1 MNSVEISEYFNTS
14 YCDYSSYDNFRKIA
28 SMVDGNKISNRKCL
42 YVILK
47 DNIKNPVKV
56 QNFIS
61 EVAKRTNY
69 VHGASSL
76 YGVTVGMAQD
86 FAGTN
91 NIPLLKRKGA
101 FGTRTIPDAAAD
113 RYIFTCMEDIIPK
126 IFMSEDMPNLQ
137 EQIFEGDVIEPK
149 CYIPVIPMLL
159 VNGAIGLTT
168 GFSQKILSR
177 DPKELIKWIKA
188 KLSNKKF
195 SGKLLPYFNG
205 FKGSVVENDTEGSYT
220 IYGAFQKVS
229 GNKVEINDI
238 PIGYDLQSYLKVLD
252 KLIDQKKIK
261 DYEDLSEGNEF
272 HIIVTFW
279 RNQGLDIG
287 KCDIMQELKLSKSVT
302 ESYTSLNE
310 DNKVVEYKS
319 TEELLEAFYKVRYE
333 YYQKR
338 IAYQIKKITD
348 TLILNA
354 SKYAFI
360 KGIIDETIVINNKS
374 DEAIIAQLDKIEL
387 IKKVNNSYDYLLN
400 IPCSQLTKEKYQKL
414 KEQLKEDKQ
423 KLQEA
428 KKVTVEEL
436 WNHDLDE
443 ILKNLK

>member
-1 MNSVEISEYFNTS
+1 MNTVEISEYFNTN
-14 YCDYSSYDNFRKIA
+14 YCDYSSYDNYRKIA
-28 SMVDGNKISNRKCL
+28 SMVDGNKISSRKCL

-61 EVAKRTNY
+61 EAAKRTNY

-76 YGVTVGMAQD
+76 YGVTVGMAQN
-86 FAGTN
+86 FPGTN

-126 IFMSEDMPNLQ
+126 IFMSEDTPNLQ

-149 CYIPVIPMLL
+149 CYVPVIPMLL

-195 SGKLLPYFNG
+195 NGKLLPYFNG
-205 FKGSVVENDTEGSYT
+205 FKGSVIENEAEGSYT
-220 IYGAFQKVS
+220 IYGTFQKVS
-229 GNKVEINDI
+229 GNKIEINDV
-238 PIGYDLQSYLKVLD
+238 PIGYDLQGYLKVLD
-252 KLIDQKKIK
+252 KLVEQKKIK
-261 DYEDLSEGNEF
+261 DYEDLSEGNDF

-279 RNQGLDIG
+279 RNQGLDID
-287 KCDIMQELKLSKSVT
+287 KCDIIQELKLSKSVT

-310 DNKVVEYKS
+310 DNKVS
-319 TEELLEAFYKVRYE
+319 LFVRYID
-333 YYQKR
+333 
-338 IAYQIKKITD
+338 IATGTYETKI
-348 TLILNA
+348 
-354 SKYAFI
+354 
-360 KGIIDETIVINNKS
+360 VNKN
-374 DEAIIAQLDKIEL
+374 Q
-387 IKKVNNSYDYLLN
+387 
-400 IPCSQLTKEKYQKL
+400 
-414 KEQLKEDKQ
+414 
-423 KLQEA
+423 
-428 KKVTVEEL
+428 
-436 WNHDLDE
+436 
-443 ILKNLK
+443 

>member
-14 YCDYSSYDNFRKIA
+14 YCDYSSYDNFRKLSSVI
-28 SMVDGNKISNRKCL
+28 DGNKISSRKCL

-47 DNIKNPVKV
+47 DNIKMPVKV
-56 QNFIS
+56 QNLTAD
-61 EVAKRTNY
+61 VAKKTNY
-69 VHGASSL
+69 VHGAGSL
-76 YGVTVGMAQD
+76 YGVIVGMAQD
-86 FAGTN
+86 FPGTN

-101 FGTRTIPDAAAD
+101 FGTRTIQDAAAD
-113 RYIFTCMEDIIPK
+113 RYIFTCMEDVITK
-126 IFMSEDMPNLQ
+126 IFMQEDTPNLQ

-149 CYIPVIPMLL
+149 CYVPIIPMLL

-195 SGKLLPYFNG
+195 NGKLLPYFKG
-205 FKGSVVENDTEGSYT
+205 FKGSVVENENESSYT
-220 IYGAFQKVS
+220 ILGAFQKVS
-229 GNKVEINDI
+229 GNKIEIYDV
-238 PIGYDLQSYLKVLD
+238 PIGYDLQSYLNALD
-252 KLIDQKKIK
+252 KLVEQKKIK
-261 DYEDLSEGNEF
+261 DYEDLSEGNDF

-279 RNQGLDIG
+279 RNQGLDID
-287 KCDIMQELKLSKSVT
+287 KCDIIQELKLSKSVT

-310 DNKVVEYKS
+310 DNKVVEYKNV
-319 TEELLEAFYKVRYE
+319 EELLEAFYKVRYE

-338 IAYQIKKITD
+338 IDYQIKRITD

-354 SKYAFI
+354 SKYTFI
-360 KGIIDETIVINNKS
+360 KGIIDGTIVINNKS
-374 DEAIIAQLDKIEL
+374 DDAIYSQLDKIDA
-387 IKKVNNSYDYLLN
+387 IKRIDDSYSYLLN

-414 KEQLKEDKQ
+414 KEQIKEDKT

-428 KKVTVEEL
+428 KKMTVEEL

-443 ILKNLK
+443 LLKVLK

>member
-1 MNSVEISEYFNTS
+1 MNTVEISEYFNTN
-14 YCDYSSYDNFRKIA
+14 YCDYSSYDNYRKIA
-28 SMVDGNKISNRKCL
+28 SMVDGNKISSRKCL

-61 EVAKRTNY
+61 EAAKRTNY

-86 FAGTN
+86 FPGTN

-126 IFMSEDMPNLQ
+126 IFMSEDTPNLQ

-149 CYIPVIPMLL
+149 CYVPVIPMLL

-195 SGKLLPYFNG
+195 NGKLLPYFNG
-205 FKGSVVENDTEGSYT
+205 FKGSVIENEAEGSYT
-220 IYGAFQKVS
+220 IYGTFQKVS
-229 GNKVEINDI
+229 GNKIEINDV
-238 PIGYDLQSYLKVLD
+238 PIGYDLQGYLKVLD
-252 KLIDQKKIK
+252 KLVEQKKIK
-261 DYEDLSEGNEF
+261 DYEDLSEGNDF

-279 RNQGLDIG
+279 RNQGLDID
-287 KCDIMQELKLSKSVT
+287 KCDIIQELKLSKSVT

-310 DNKVVEYKS
+310 DNKVVEYKNV
-319 TEELLEAFYKVRYE
+319 EELLEAFYKVRYE

-338 IAYQIKKITD
+338 IDYQIKKLTEALVI
-348 TLILNA
+348 NA
-354 SKYAFI
+354 SKYTFI
-360 KGIIDETIVINNKS
+360 KGIIDGTIVINNKS
-374 DEAIIAQLDKIEL
+374 DDVIYSQLDKIDA
-387 IKKVNNSYDYLLN
+387 IKRVDDSYSYLLN

-414 KEQLKEDKQ
+414 KEQIKEDKV

-436 WNHDLDE
+436 WNKDLDE
-443 ILKNLK
+443 LLRMLK

>member
-1 MNSVEISEYFNTS
+1 MNSVKISEYFNTS

-28 SMVDGNKISNRKCL
+28 SMVDGNKISSRKCL
-42 YVILK
+42 YIILK
-47 DNIKNPVKV
+47 DNIKTPVKV
-56 QNFIS
+56 QNFCAD
-61 EVAKRTNY
+61 VAKKTNY

-149 CYIPVIPMLL
+149 CYVPVIPMLL

-220 IYGAFQKVS
+220 ILGSFQKVS
-229 GNKVEINDI
+229 GNKVEINDV

-261 DYEDLSEGNEF
+261 DYEDLSEGNDF

-279 RNQGLDIG
+279 RNQGLDID
-287 KCDIMQELKLSKSVT
+287 KCDIMQELKLSKSIT

-338 IAYQIKKITD
+338 INYIIKNLTD
-348 TLILNA
+348 ALILNA
-354 SKYAFI
+354 SKYTFI
-360 KGIIDETIVINNKS
+360 KGIIDGSIVINNKS
-374 DEAIIAQLDKIEL
+374 DDAIYSQLDKIDT
-387 IKKVNNSYDYLLN
+387 IKRINDSYSYLLN

-414 KEQLKEDKQ
+414 KEQIKEDKT

-428 KKVTVEEL
+428 KKITVEEL

>member
-1 MNSVEISEYFNTS
+1 MNSVKISEYFNTS

-28 SMVDGNKISNRKCL
+28 SMVDGNKISSRKCL
-42 YVILK
+42 YIILK
-47 DNIKNPVKV
+47 DNIKTPVKV
-56 QNFIS
+56 QNFCAD
-61 EVAKRTNY
+61 VAKKTNY
-69 VHGASSL
+69 VHGAGSL
-76 YGVTVGMAQD
+76 YGVIVGMAQD

-149 CYIPVIPMLL
+149 CYVPVIPMLL

-220 IYGAFQKVS
+220 ILGSFQKVS
-229 GNKVEINDI
+229 GNKVEINDV

-252 KLIDQKKIK
+252 KLIEQKKIK
-261 DYEDLSEGNEF
+261 DYEDLSEGNDF

-279 RNQGLDIG
+279 RNQGLDID
-287 KCDIMQELKLSKSVT
+287 KCDIMQELKLSKSIT

-310 DNKVVEYKS
+310 DNKVIEYKS
-319 TEELLEAFYKVRYE
+319 IEELLEAFYKVRYE

-338 IAYQIKKITD
+338 INYIIKNLTD
-348 TLILNA
+348 ALILNA
-354 SKYAFI
+354 SKYTFI
-360 KGIIDETIVINNKS
+360 KGIIDGSIVINNKS
-374 DEAIIAQLDKIEL
+374 DDAIYSQLDKIDA
-387 IKKVNNSYDYLLN
+387 IKRINDSYSYLLN

-414 KEQLKEDKQ
+414 KEQIKEDKT

-428 KKVTVEEL
+428 KKITVEEL

-443 ILKNLK
+443 ILKSLK